1 MTQDSMPTGLEGPG
15 PRRPQ
20 AHLAWLLRLQADGC
34 AHMGSRLY
42 GALLGAA
49 ADDVEAGGP
58 AWAVLADHV
67 APGRADALALRLMA
81 AVHRLVLLRQ
91 APALALHYPSVG
103 GTAADPDA
111 ACEAFLD
118 LLAARTADVRERV
131 ALPCQTN
138 EVGRTA
144 ALVGGFLDTA
154 AATGL
159 PLRILELGASAGLN
173 LRWDRFRYGG
183 GGATWGP
190 AGSPVDLTGLWRIPP
205 PVPDAAVEVVERR
218 GCDLAPVDPT
228 SPEGRL
234 SLSASVWADQPHR
247 FARLR
252 GGLAV
257 AADVPAPVDRAS
269 VHDWARGQL
278 ADPPSGCATVVFH
291 SIVEEYLGGAVRRD
305 LHAAIAEAGA
315 RATARTPLAWLRL
328 EPVTALREHAVT
340 LTTWPGGRAREL
352 ARCGA
357 HGDGVVWA
365 PSAT

>member
-205 PVPDAAVEVVERR
+205 PVPDAVVEVVERR
-218 GCDLAPVDPT
+218 GCDLAP
-228 SPEGRL
+228 
-234 SLSASVWADQPHR
+234 
-247 FARLR
+247 
-252 GGLAV
+252 
-257 AADVPAPVDRAS
+257 